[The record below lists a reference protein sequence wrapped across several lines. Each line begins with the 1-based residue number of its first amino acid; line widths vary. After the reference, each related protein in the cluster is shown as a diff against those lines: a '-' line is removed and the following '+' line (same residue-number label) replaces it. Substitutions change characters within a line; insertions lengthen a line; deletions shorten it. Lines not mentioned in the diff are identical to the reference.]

1 MGEGRRT
8 RPWGP
13 LRGASERDNQLAT
26 TLREWLDA
34 AGLKVD
40 DLRACLRPEHFV
52 SQTVPSRTTVSDR
65 LAGVNLQWDFVEA
78 VADAC
83 SGNARQCARLLAEA
97 RALLARLPPA
107 ARSGGT
113 DRHPAAAPEPA
124 RREAPARTAELV
136 AAQRQALALSDK
148 LLRAMERSAELEQAR
163 NSANHMVLILLA
175 MVDTLRRDIAT
186 LTAERERV
194 RAARKDQ
201 ELLRVRERLQRS
213 EAQRSTAESE
223 LTRAR
228 AEREK
233 ADRLAERAAEQV
245 RALRAELDGLRGRPG
260 EPAPPATRSAGPP
273 DAGDDIDRA
282 LFKAARTLDG
292 EADHLQRLAAGLPGG
307 HAPDIPAT
315 WDDGPDIAPDNSV
328 STGPVPAGPVNSGA
342 DTGDALSGRT
352 TGQVDPDRPG
362 AGQEVAALVSE
373 RVRAGD
379 WEGLNRV
386 FRSIGRNGSADQVL
400 ALVRTLAPEDAYPL
414 LAAVGGARPA
424 KPFRE
429 VLDTLRAAGRDAEV
443 RQILTAVGRHRAVR
457 EFPLVFSAL
466 KGGQGDVSR
475 PFAQEHDI
483 QWVLESLVRE
493 RPAEVQAVF
502 DRLVLT
508 RREHEADWLW
518 RLARPVMALAPRS
531 TAAPAPAAPGSPAL
545 DTTASDWFAPR
556 RPLGDPSRSRKPA
569 PVETTL
575 TTRIKINIPGTRPVP
590 PVVVRKPA
598 DLRDAGTE

>member
-1 MGEGRRT
+1 MGGGRRT

-13 LRGASERDNQLAT
+13 LRGASERDNQLAD
-26 TLREWLDA
+26 TLRRWLDA

-83 SGNARQCARLLAEA
+83 SGDARQCARLLAEA
-97 RALLARLPPA
+97 RTLLARLPA
-107 ARSGGT
+107 AAPPGGA
-113 DRHPAAAPEPA
+113 DRPPAAAPEPE
-124 RREAPARTAELV
+124 RRESPERTAELV

-213 EAQRSTAESE
+213 ETQRSTAESE

-260 EPAPPATRSAGPP
+260 EPAPPAARPAGPA

-307 HAPDIPAT
+307 DAPDIPAT
-315 WDDGPDIAPDNSV
+315 WDDGPDIVPDNSAG
-328 STGPVPAGPVNSGA
+328 SGPAPAGPVDSGA
-342 DTGDALSGRT
+342 DAGDALSGRA
-352 TGQVDPDRPG
+352 TGQVAPGRPG
-362 AGQEVAALVSE
+362 AGQEVTAPAPE

-379 WEGLNRV
+379 REDLHSA
-386 FRSIGRNGSADQVL
+386 FRSIGRNGSADEVL
-400 ALVRTLAPEDAYPL
+400 ALVRALAPEDAHPL

-443 RQILTAVGRHRAVR
+443 RQILTAVGRHRAAR

-466 KGGQGDVSR
+466 KGGRHDAAR
-475 PFAQEHDI
+475 PFAQERDI

-493 RPAEVQAVF
+493 RPGEVQAVF

-508 RREHEADWLW
+508 RRDHEADWLW
-518 RLARPVMALAPRS
+518 RLARPVVALTPRGG
-531 TAAPAPAAPGSPAL
+531 TAPAPPAPAP
-545 DTTASDWFAPR
+545 DTTAADWFAPR
-556 RPLGDPSRSRKPA
+556 RPIGDPSRSREPA

-598 DLRDAGTE
+598 DRRDAGTG